1 MTGACINAPSCFP
14 FLNALEGRAAVSLW
28 RPSGIHN
35 RGQVAIERVIGTSGG
50 YRTYRSGLSAV
61 HQGALGPLWLRS

>member
-35 RGQVAIERVIGTSGG
+35 REQVAIERVIGTSGG
-50 YRTYRSGLSAV
+50 YRT
-61 HQGALGPLWLRS
+61 